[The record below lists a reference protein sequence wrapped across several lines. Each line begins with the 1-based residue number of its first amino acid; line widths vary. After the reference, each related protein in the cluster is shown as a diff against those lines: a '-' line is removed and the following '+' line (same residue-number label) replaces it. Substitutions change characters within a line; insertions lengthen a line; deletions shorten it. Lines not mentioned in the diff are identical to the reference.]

1 MPYPPSKKKRRGEE
15 RVSPADR
22 ASELMRRRVC
32 YRGNTAISAGPAAPR
47 PHGAPGQRPLSRL
60 APTDG
65 RFIDGHQ
72 IDFLAELRN
81 PYSGAIR
88 YQPPKTLVN
97 SSLNTWGAEK
107 AISSATPAI
116 SISTLT

>member
-1 MPYPPSKKKRRGEE
+1 
-15 RVSPADR
+15 
-22 ASELMRRRVC
+22 MRRVR
-32 YRGNTAISAGPAAPR
+32 YKGDTAILAGPAAPR
-47 PHGAPGQRPLSRL
+47 PHGAPGQRPSRL

-97 SSLNTWGAEK
+97 SPLNTGVRRK
-107 AISSATPAI
+107 DIPSATTKYGNFHFNPDVCRSPGPSKI
-116 SISTLT
+116 S